1 MLLIQ
6 QEAFWEVV
14 WWTLFWGAIALVAV
28 LRFAE
33 RLEGADLPDP
43 PKPEPETGEVD
54 LREQERQR
62 EAAERE
68 RDLRE
73 WTLEYLL
80 AKEESTG
87 RTKSRR
93 ALRLRRRLAELNEE
107 RGGPAAT
114 KTTSDPRG
122 ITEH

>member
-28 LRFAE
+28 LRVTE
-33 RLEGADLPDP
+33 RLQNADLTDP
-43 PKPEPETGEVD
+43 PTPEPDED

-73 WTLEYLL
+73 WTLKYLL

-93 ALRLRRRLAELNEE
+93 ALRLRRRLDELNEE

-114 KTTSDPRG
+114 KTTSDRRG

>member
-14 WWTLFWGAIALVAV
+14 WWTLFWGGIALGLA
-28 LRFAE
+28 LRYAE
-33 RLEGADLPDP
+33 RSQGVALPDP
-43 PKPEPETGEVD
+43 PTPEPETGEVD
-54 LREQERQR
+54 LREQERRR

-93 ALRLRRRLAELNEE
+93 ALRLRRRLDELNEE

-114 KTTSDPRG
+114 KTTSDRRG